1 MWYAPHALLF
11 LPYALLTIPFL
22 PRFVV
27 YIMRHVYLRAMFFIV
42 CLSSEMFSMR
52 HVVLSAI
59 CLRALHVFVPHVF
72 FCTLY
77 DSVSHVL
84 CAC

>member
-1 MWYAPHALLF
+1 MWFGRIRATINFGVHHVSLRPVPECVFYVPRILMWYAPHALLF

-42 CLSSEMFSMR
+42 C
-52 HVVLSAI
+52 
-59 CLRALHVFVPHVF
+59 
-72 FCTLY
+72 
-77 DSVSHVL
+77 
-84 CAC
+84 